1 MSSNS
6 VVVSGSSNRALAYR
20 IAAALGAENGQ
31 VEIRKFPDNEKY
43 VRVASDVKGRSVV
56 LVQSMAFNPDE
67 YLVESMLMAAALKGA
82 GAKAVIAAIPYL
94 AYARQDEKFKEGE
107 VVSIE
112 LVARMLR
119 SSGVDGLITVDAHRH
134 RIIDFSSIFGGPS
147 IDVSVMPQLGRY
159 AIQAGFADSS
169 TVVIGPDGEA
179 EPWAASAAQSMN
191 VKDYAALKK
200 KRLGDE
206 DVKVVTTR
214 DIPLKG
220 RRVLIVDDIIST
232 GATIVEASKLLKESG
247 AGQISVG
254 CAHGIY
260 VSDALYKIYKE
271 GITNVFSSDSVPN
284 QTTRVS
290 VAQPIADGVK
300 AILKEL

>member
-1 MSSNS
+1 MI
-6 VVVSGSSNRALAYR
+6 VSGSSNRALAYKV
-20 IAAALGAENGQ
+20 AEALGAENGQ

-43 VRVASDVKGRSVV
+43 VRIDSDVKGRAVV

-67 YLVESMLMAAALKGA
+67 YLMESILMASALKGA
-82 GAKAVIAAIPYL
+82 GAKSVIAAIPYL

-134 RIIDFSSIFGGPS
+134 RIINFSSIFGGPS
-147 IDVSVMPQLGRY
+147 LDVSVMPQLGRY
-159 AIQAGFADSS
+159 AVQAGFADAG

-179 EPWAASAAQSMN
+179 EPWAASAAQSIG

-206 DVKVVTTR
+206 EVKVVTTK

-232 GATIVEASKLLKESG
+232 GATIVEAARLLKQSG

-260 VSDALYKIYKE
+260 VTDALYKIYKE
-271 GITNVFSSDSVPN
+271 GITNVFSSDTVPN

-290 VAQPIADGVK
+290 VAEPIAEGVRR
-300 AILKEL
+300 LSKELE

>member
-43 VRVASDVKGRSVV
+43 VRIASDVKGRSVV

-67 YLVESMLMAAALKGA
+67 YLVESILMTAALKGA

-112 LVARMLR
+112 LVAKMLR

-159 AIQAGFADSS
+159 AIQAGFADSN

-200 KRLGDE
+200 KRFGDE
-206 DVKVVTTR
+206 EVKVVTTR

>member
-56 LVQSMAFNPDE
+56 LVQSMAFSPDE
-67 YLVESMLMAAALKGA
+67 YLVESMLMAAALNGA

-200 KRLGDE
+200 KRFGDE

>member
-67 YLVESMLMAAALKGA
+67 YLVESMLIAAALKGA

-200 KRLGDE
+200 KRFGDE

>member
-67 YLVESMLMAAALKGA
+67 YLVESILMTAALKGA

-112 LVARMLR
+112 LVAKMLR

-159 AIQAGFADSS
+159 AIQAGFADSN

-200 KRLGDE
+200 KRFGDE
-206 DVKVVTTR
+206 EVKVVTTR

>member
-67 YLVESMLMAAALKGA
+67 YLVESILMTAALKGA

-112 LVARMLR
+112 LVAKMLR

-159 AIQAGFADSS
+159 AIQAGFADSN

-200 KRLGDE
+200 KRFGDE
-206 DVKVVTTR
+206 EVKVVTTR

-232 GATIVEASKLLKESG
+232 GATIVEASRLLKESG

>member
-67 YLVESMLMAAALKGA
+67 YLVESILMTAALKGA

-200 KRLGDE
+200 KRFGDE

>member
-200 KRLGDE
+200 KRFGDE